1 MKINYTYL
9 KDKDFLK
16 KMDEQRLREQFVKI
30 TLLNWNEDPV
40 EEIQGLA
47 TGGTINLDGKSS
59 LRRTCSLSIF
69 LKDND
74 YSGITNVGNKFA
86 INTKVYVEVGFTN
99 NTDQYKEYP
108 IIWYPQGLFIINSV
122 SSSHSTN
129 GTTLNFQF
137 KDKMC
142 LLNGICGGTLPAST
156 QFDQYETADE
166 NGNLVI
172 ERPVISK
179 IVREGVNHFGNEQ
192 LGKILISDLDDR
204 VKTVMK
210 WTGNTPLYLVS
221 NNGNNRMTTTYEE
234 IEDLETTEKQASG
247 ESLSLQNTLNKKI
260 NPEDLTLDGRCE
272 QETTQGYNILDTS
285 KEKWQQG
292 YYNYSD
298 NSGNYIAN
306 HKFRV
311 CQKEKIKFDKQ
322 TTITVILPET
332 LAFRVDSWKEDETY
346 NGEIKA
352 WYDNSP
358 TKTTFMV
365 QENLYYAITIASKQ
379 NKFYFK
385 PEDLSKYEILFY
397 EGTENKP
404 YEPYTG
410 GQPSPSPDYP
420 QEIKT
425 ITGNLKLTSCGKN
438 LFKMGTV
445 NDYDYNN
452 RITNI
457 TADKIS
463 IKLFESGLTFTY
475 NKLNKFKGNKIY
487 YITALSEVS
496 NARFLIRLRNSDD
509 TDWLNSNNV
518 NLAGMEYNSVYHGW
532 YYNCSNINMKK
543 IISIPDC
550 LYWEL
555 GFGFHSGAGT
565 IGESYTISNIM
576 VSNTDSSYEPYQGS
590 SLDITIPSNEFA
602 GKIGDIKDEL
612 KIVYKEDGK
621 LHKVL
626 YKKVGKVVLNG
637 VTNYVTNI
645 SLHNSNYTTCNYVN
659 NNIKILESEKI
670 IIIADKLIGTT
681 ISKTWWGNILY
692 SISQATN
699 GRYLQ
704 LCLPSTFTTSKQI
717 NNWLK
722 DNPIIVYY
730 ILETPY
736 EVDLGT
742 IDEMPNTYEGTTY
755 IWNNKKANINFSY
768 RVYEG
773 DYGHITY
780 NYGDDVG
787 FIYTDFTYPGELVGN
802 AGDNISGIID
812 KIKGTLGNFEDFYD
826 IYGNFRLQEIKN
838 YLNTS
843 HATTLLQNLT
853 KDDYIIDQSQG
864 KSVYDFSNSKLITS
878 FSNTPQYLNIKNDYV
893 VWGIRENTDGV
904 KVNIRYHLAIDK
916 KPPIGNIYE
925 VFFYK
930 DPDDGLT
937 KAKAPIKYN
946 SYAEMIATNGVQ
958 GNFYYTKD
966 TEKLYKWNGKK
977 YEELIDVTLEKVR
990 TTDWRSELYLQGV
1003 AAEPLGINSNY
1014 YYAELANEWPKL
1026 YDLKASSSIENGET
1040 IYEGAFRPEVLKNQS
1055 SIDYYLDFID
1065 TDSKISEIAVNNI
1078 GRRSLVKSS
1087 NDINCIFEPDIPDYV
1102 LIELGQD
1109 DTDEKRQ
1116 ECINRNQAYIQ
1127 VSSNIYNML
1136 AVGGS
1141 SNSAFEEIK
1150 NLLYQ
1155 NTSYNES
1162 IQIQAIPIYHLEPNT
1177 RITVRDTE
1185 SDIYGDYIINSIS
1198 LPLTTNGTMTIS
1210 ATRALE
1216 KL

>member
-9 KDKDFLK
+9 KDKAFLK
-16 KMDEQRLREQFVKI
+16 KMDEQRLKEQFVKV
-30 TLLNWNEDPV
+30 TLLDWNENPV

-47 TGGTINLDGKSS
+47 IGGTINLDGKSS

-86 INTKVYVEVGFTN
+86 VNTKVYVEVGFTN
-99 NTDQYKEYP
+99 NTDQYEEYP
-108 IIWYPQGLFIINSV
+108 IIWYPQGLFIINSA

-129 GTTLNFQF
+129 GTTLSFQF

-247 ESLSLQNTLNKKI
+247 DILSLQNTLNKKI

-272 QETTQGYNILDTS
+272 QTTTQGYNILDTS

-298 NSGNYIAN
+298 HSGNYVAN
-306 HKFRV
+306 HNFRI
-311 CQKEKIKFDKQ
+311 CQKEKIKFNKQ

-332 LAFRVDSWKEDETY
+332 LAFRVDSWKEDGTY

-365 QENLYYAITIASKQ
+365 QENLYYATTIASKQ
-379 NKFYFK
+379 NKFWFK

-404 YEPYTG
+404 YEPYTE
-410 GQPSPSPDYP
+410 GQPSPSPDFP
-420 QEIKT
+420 QPIS
-425 ITGNLKLTSCGKN
+425 ILTGSTKVDFVEKN
-438 LFKMGTV
+438 LL
-445 NDYDYNN
+445 DY
-452 RITNI
+452 IGNI
-457 TADKIS
+457 NSS
-463 IKLFESGLTFTY
+463 IGGLT
-475 NKLNKFKGNKIY
+475 NVINEDGS
-487 YITALSEVS
+487 ITTFGKPTFNYVPII
-496 NARFLIRLRNSDD
+496 NLIDI
-509 TDWLNSNNV
+509 TDILED
-518 NLAGMEYNSVYHGW
+518 GQ
-532 YYNCSNINMKK
+532 
-543 IISIPDC
+543 
-550 LYWEL
+550 
-555 GFGFHSGAGT
+555 T
-565 IGESYTISNIM
+565 YTISRGNASNKVYVQIVAKKVDGTYTYINS
-576 VSNTDSSYEPYQGS
+576 VSGSKSFEVNKKIHTNYSIVIQTNTTSDWGDSSLTITNKYMLCKGTDTADTSFVPYQS
-590 SLDITIPSNEFA
+590 NSVVFDIPENEFA
-602 GKIGDIKDEL
+602 GKIGNIKDEL

-626 YKKVGKVVLNG
+626 YKKVGKVVLDGSENIAKSGATTNEILVATLNTNG
-637 VTNYVTNI
+637 LVDG
-645 SLHNSNYTTCNYVN
+645 HGMSNYFMYSPYVEKNKFGIYN
-659 NNIKILESEKI
+659 NGKNLRFCLDIQKFATIDDFKSWLSTHNIE
-670 IIIADKLIGTT
+670 
-681 ISKTWWGNILY
+681 
-692 SISQATN
+692 
-699 GRYLQ
+699 
-704 LCLPSTFTTSKQI
+704 
-717 NNWLK
+717 
-722 DNPIIVYY
+722 VYY
-730 ILETPY
+730 ILATPY
-736 EVDLGT
+736 EVDLGI

-755 IWNNKKANINFSY
+755 IWNDKKVNINFSY

-864 KSVYDFSNSKLITS
+864 KSVYDFSDSKLITS
-878 FSNTPQYLNIKNDYV
+878 FSNTPQYLNIKNDYI
-893 VWGIRENTDGV
+893 VWGIRENTSGI

-916 KPPIGNIYE
+916 KPSIGNIYE

-937 KAKAPIKYN
+937 KAKAPIKYDN
-946 SYAEMIATNGVQ
+946 YAEMTATNGVQ

-966 TEKLYKWNGKK
+966 TEKLYKWNGKE
-977 YEELIDVTLEKVR
+977 YEELTDITLEKIR

-1040 IYEGAFRPEVLKNQS
+1040 IYEGAFRPEVLKDQS

-1078 GRRSLVKSS
+1078 GRRSIVKSS

-1109 DTDEKRQ
+1109 DTNEKRQ
-1116 ECINRNQAYIQ
+1116 ECIDRNQAYIQ
-1127 VSSNIYNML
+1127 VSSNIYSML

-1162 IQIQAIPIYHLEPNT
+1162 IQIQAIPIYYLEPNT

-1198 LPLTTNGTMTIS
+1198 LPLTTNGTMSIS

>member
-99 NTDQYKEYP
+99 NTDQYKNYP

-129 GTTLNFQF
+129 GTTLSFQF

-142 LLNGICGGTLPAST
+142 LLNGMCGGTLPAST

-247 ESLSLQNTLNKKI
+247 DSLSLQNTLNKKI
-260 NPEDLTLDGRCE
+260 NPEDLTIDGRCE
-272 QETTQGYNILDTS
+272 QETTSGKNLLNISDVPSITKNGITYSVKDGLLTISGTPTITFSTDIPITLNLSVNEYTFEINKNTTLSATLNIGIKSLNISNIDARKNSVVTFNHTTNKSYTTLYFQVVKDKTYNIT
-285 KEKWQQG
+285 
-292 YYNYSD
+292 
-298 NSGNYIAN
+298 
-306 HKFRV
+306 
-311 CQKEKIKFDKQ
+311 
-322 TTITVILPET
+322 
-332 LAFRVDSWKEDETY
+332 
-346 NGEIKA
+346 
-352 WYDNSP
+352 
-358 TKTTFMV
+358 
-365 QENLYYAITIASKQ
+365 
-379 NKFYFK
+379 FK
-385 PEDLSKYEILFY
+385 PQLEQ
-397 EGTENKP
+397 GTIVTDF
-404 YEPYTG
+404 EPYTG
-410 GQPSPSPDYP
+410 GQPSPSPDFP

-425 ITGNLKLTSCGKN
+425 ITDSLKITSTDSNIFDTKNRVLREQVGVSLVGTEQRNSITISGKGPWSNIGYMFKNIKKNTNMVISADFLDNVSSTDERVVGINVYSSEIGNTTDIVNINGKRETITIN
-438 LFKMGTV
+438 STK
-445 NDYDYNN
+445 
-452 RITNI
+452 RITCKFN
-457 TADKIS
+457 
-463 IKLFESGLTFTY
+463 SGSQDY
-475 NKLNKFKGNKIY
+475 IY
-487 YITALSEVS
+487 I
-496 NARFLIRLRNSDD
+496 RF
-509 TDWLNSNNV
+509 WNNV
-518 NLAGMEYNSVYHGW
+518 SANALTNLTN
-532 YYNCSNINMKK
+532 
-543 IISIPDC
+543 
-550 LYWEL
+550 L
-555 GFGFHSGAGT
+555 
-565 IGESYTISNIM
+565 TISNIKLEFGNEETAY
-576 VSNTDSSYEPYQGS
+576 SELHSQIEANLPEGEFIGK
-590 SLDITIPSNEFA
+590 LDDTY
-602 GKIGDIKDEL
+602 KDTL
-612 KIVYKEDGK
+612 NIVYKEDGK

-626 YKKVGKVVLNG
+626 YKKVGKVVFDGSETFYINAYAQTLGYNIFVYKG
-637 VTNYVTNI
+637 LVTSLASGDNPCKSNYFTHYSWGQFNI
-645 SLHNSNYTTCNYVN
+645 KDAIYQNSNWIMFKCDNL
-659 NNIKILESEKI
+659 NIGNDI
-670 IIIADKLIGTT
+670 DKF
-681 ISKTWWGNILY
+681 K
-692 SISQATN
+692 
-699 GRYLQ
+699 
-704 LCLPSTFTTSKQI
+704 
-717 NNWLK
+717 NWLSTH
-722 DNPIIVYY
+722 NTEVYY
-730 ILETPY
+730 PLATPY

-742 IDEMPNTYEGTTY
+742 IDEMPSTYEGTTY
-755 IWNNKKANINFSY
+755 IWNNKKANINLSY

-843 HATTLLQNLT
+843 HATTLLQSLT
-853 KDDYIIDQSQG
+853 KDDYVIDQSQG

-1162 IQIQAIPIYHLEPNT
+1162 IQIQAIPIYHLEPNM

>member
-30 TLLNWNEDPV
+30 ILLNWNEDPV

-59 LRRTCSLSIF
+59 LRRTCSLSVF

-86 INTKVYVEVGFTN
+86 INTKVYIEVGFTN
-99 NTDQYKEYP
+99 NTDQYKKYP

-142 LLNGICGGTLPAST
+142 LLNGMCGGTLPAST

-234 IEDLETTEKQASG
+234 IEDLETTEKKASG
-247 ESLSLQNTLNKKI
+247 DSLSLQNTLNKKI
-260 NPEDLTLDGRCE
+260 NPEDLTIEGRCE
-272 QETTQGYNILDTS
+272 QETTTGKNLFKPLNITNNGITTTYDKNGVGTIKGTPTS
-285 KEKWQQG
+285 SWANISG
-292 YYNYSD
+292 SFIYLYSV
-298 NSGNYIAN
+298 GNYVLSIDKPKTFN
-306 HKFRV
+306 V
-311 CQKEKIKFDKQ
+311 CIKGTYTDKEIFEFCIPAGSKTKNVAFKKEVYGMYAYINGIEAGATFNKTIKIQLEKGSTATD
-322 TTITVILPET
+322 
-332 LAFRVDSWKEDETY
+332 
-346 NGEIKA
+346 
-352 WYDNSP
+352 
-358 TKTTFMV
+358 
-365 QENLYYAITIASKQ
+365 
-379 NKFYFK
+379 
-385 PEDLSKYEILFY
+385 
-397 EGTENKP
+397 

-425 ITGNLKLTSCGKN
+425 IENSLKITSCNKNIYDMSTIPIITETHYDGSGNLLNWNNYVGIR
-438 LFKMGTV
+438 
-445 NDYDYNN
+445 DYVSIQPNKTYIQSNSLNKVFAALVFFDKDKKFILRQLNATKFNTPNN
-452 RITNI
+452 AYFIKYSIYSEGNVIPTWVQIEPGDKVTPFEQHLETQI
-457 TADKIS
+457 TANLPDGEFIG
-463 IKLFESGLTFTY
+463 KL
-475 NKLNKFKGNKIY
+475 
-487 YITALSEVS
+487 
-496 NARFLIRLRNSDD
+496 DD
-509 TDWLNSNNV
+509 TYKDTLNV
-518 NLAGMEYNSVYHGW
+518 
-532 YYNCSNINMKK
+532 
-543 IISIPDC
+543 
-550 LYWEL
+550 
-555 GFGFHSGAGT
+555 
-565 IGESYTISNIM
+565 
-576 VSNTDSSYEPYQGS
+576 
-590 SLDITIPSNEFA
+590 
-602 GKIGDIKDEL
+602 
-612 KIVYKEDGK
+612 VYKDDGHYH
-621 LHKVL
+621 LIL
-626 YKKVGKVVLNG
+626 NKKVGRSLNNVVR
-637 VTNYVTNI
+637 NI
-645 SLHNSNYTTCNYVN
+645 YNSYTDIQYFQIAKPLDYRYYNMNKMDYSLIFTHATTKNSTGTWNSSQ
-659 NNIKILESEKI
+659 NIGKIASAASSSNFWIGFEV
-670 IIIADKLIGTT
+670 GTT
-681 ISKTWWGNILY
+681 LAQAQELLKNNALY
-692 SISQATN
+692 YS
-699 GRYLQ
+699 
-704 LCLPSTFTTSKQI
+704 
-717 NNWLK
+717 LK
-722 DNPIIVYY
+722 
-730 ILETPY
+730 ESY
-736 EVDLGT
+736 EVDLG
-742 IDEMPNTYEGTTY
+742 IVDEMLNTYKGTTH
-755 IWNNKKANINFSY
+755 IWNNKKANINLSY

-773 DYGHITY
+773 DHGHITY

-843 HATTLLQNLT
+843 HATTLLQSLT
-853 KDDYIIDQSQG
+853 KDDYVIDQSQG

-977 YEELIDVTLEKVR
+977 YEELTDVTLEKVR

-1040 IYEGAFRPEVLKNQS
+1040 IYEGAFRPEVLKDQS

-1162 IQIQAIPIYHLEPNT
+1162 IQIQAIPIYHLEPNM

>member
-30 TLLNWNEDPV
+30 TLLNWNEDPI

-99 NTDQYKEYP
+99 NTDQYKKYP

-129 GTTLNFQF
+129 GTTLSFQF

-142 LLNGICGGTLPAST
+142 LLNGMCGGTLPAST

-247 ESLSLQNTLNKKI
+247 DSLSLQNTLNKKI
-260 NPEDLTLDGRCE
+260 NPEDLTIDGRCE
-272 QETTQGYNILDTS
+272 QKTTQGYNTLDTS

-298 NSGNYIAN
+298 KSGNYVAN

-379 NKFYFK
+379 NKFWLK

-420 QEIKT
+420 QNISVL
-425 ITGNLKLTSCGKN
+425 TGNLKLTSCGRN

-496 NARFLIRLRNSDD
+496 NARFYIRLRNSDD
-509 TDWLNSNNV
+509 TGWLNSNDV

-555 GFGFHSGAGT
+555 GFGFHSGAGI

-590 SLDITIPSNEFA
+590 SLDITIPSNEFV
-602 GKIGDIKDEL
+602 GKIDDTCKDTL
-612 KIVYKEDGK
+612 NIVYKDDGHYH
-621 LHKVL
+621 LIL
-626 YKKVGKVVLNG
+626 DKKVGRSLNNVVGNVYNSYTDIQYFQIAKPLDYRYYNMNKMDYSLIFTHATTKNSTG
-637 VTNYVTNI
+637 TWNSSQNI
-645 SLHNSNYTTCNYVN
+645 GKIASAASSSNFWIGFEV
-659 NNIKILESEKI
+659 
-670 IIIADKLIGTT
+670 GTT
-681 ISKTWWGNILY
+681 LAQAQELLKNNALY
-692 SISQATN
+692 YS
-699 GRYLQ
+699 
-704 LCLPSTFTTSKQI
+704 
-717 NNWLK
+717 LK
-722 DNPIIVYY
+722 ESYK
-730 ILETPY
+730 
-736 EVDLGT
+736 VDLG
-742 IDEMPNTYEGTTY
+742 IVDEMLNTYEGTTY
-755 IWNNKKANINFSY
+755 IWNNKKANINLSY

-853 KDDYIIDQSQG
+853 KDDYVIDQSQG

-966 TEKLYKWNGKK
+966 TKKLYKWNGKK
-977 YEELIDVTLEKVR
+977 YEELTDVTLEKVR

-1040 IYEGAFRPEVLKNQS
+1040 IYEGAFRPEVLKDQS

>member
-9 KDKDFLK
+9 KDKAFLK
-16 KMDEQRLREQFVKI
+16 KMDEQRLKEQFVKV
-30 TLLNWNEDPV
+30 TLLDWNEDPI

-47 TGGTINLDGKSS
+47 IGGTINLDGKSS

-86 INTKVYVEVGFTN
+86 VNTKVYVEVGFTN
-99 NTDQYKEYP
+99 NTDQYEEYP
-108 IIWYPQGLFIINSV
+108 IIWYPQGLFIINSA

-129 GTTLNFQF
+129 GTTLSFQF

-247 ESLSLQNTLNKKI
+247 DVLSLQNTLNKKI

-272 QETTQGYNILDTS
+272 QETIGGKQL
-285 KEKWQQG
+285 
-292 YYNYSD
+292 YNYNDTKSITNSTSD
-298 NSGNYIAN
+298 EEGWINVSVDNTSSTTDKWANWVTNSSTLLKTN
-306 HKFRV
+306 
-311 CQKEKIKFDKQ
+311 
-322 TTITVILPET
+322 TTYKLV
-332 LAFRVDSWKEDETY
+332 V
-346 NGEIKA
+346 EIKNFSHNNKNSYIIFGETSDSLHNSQFKDKA
-352 WYDNSP
+352 LIFFADMVKKTYVFNLTTKDTFEDAANMSRTFVAIRAGDNVSI
-358 TKTTFMV
+358 TYRVSVLEDTTVTEDNFV
-365 QENLYYAITIASKQ
+365 YE
-379 NKFYFK
+379 KF
-385 PEDLSKYEILFY
+385 
-397 EGTENKP
+397 
-404 YEPYTG
+404 TG

-420 QEIKT
+420 QPISVL
-425 ITGNLKLTSCGKN
+425 TGSVKVDFVGKN
-438 LFKMGTV
+438 LFNKDSMVFKNNAIKDNNGNIVHSNVSMFTETYISV
-445 NDYDYNN
+445 LPNTTYTLSGQLCLGDYSSRVYFYDNEHKWLSRTDAIGSKFIPY
-452 RITNI
+452 
-457 TADKIS
+457 
-463 IKLFESGLTFTY
+463 TFTIQPNCY
-475 NKLNKFKGNKIY
+475 FIQ
-487 YITALSEVS
+487 IQSIMA
-496 NARFLIRLRNSDD
+496 D
-509 TDWLNSNNV
+509 TDLSTIQLEQSNQAT
-518 NLAGMEYNSVYHGW
+518 L
-532 YYNCSNINMKK
+532 
-543 IISIPDC
+543 
-550 LYWEL
+550 
-555 GFGFHSGAGT
+555 
-565 IGESYTISNIM
+565 
-576 VSNTDSSYEPYQGS
+576 YEPYQS
-590 SLDITIPSNEFA
+590 NSVTFDIPDNEFA
-602 GKIGDIKDEL
+602 GKIGDVKDEL
-612 KIVYKEDGK
+612 KIVRKNDGK
-621 LHKVL
+621 LHKILEKKIGKIVL
-626 YKKVGKVVLNG
+626 DGSENIAKSGATTNEILVATMNVNG
-637 VTNYVTNI
+637 LVDGHGI
-645 SLHNSNYTTCNYVN
+645 SNYFMYSPYVEKNKFGIYN
-659 NNIKILESEKI
+659 NGKNLRFCLDIQKFATIDDFKSWLSTHNIE
-670 IIIADKLIGTT
+670 
-681 ISKTWWGNILY
+681 
-692 SISQATN
+692 
-699 GRYLQ
+699 
-704 LCLPSTFTTSKQI
+704 
-717 NNWLK
+717 
-722 DNPIIVYY
+722 VYY
-730 ILETPY
+730 LLATPY
-736 EVDLGT
+736 EVDLGI

-755 IWNNKKANINFSY
+755 IWNDKKVNINFSY

-853 KDDYIIDQSQG
+853 KDDYVIDQSQG
-864 KSVYDFSNSKLITS
+864 KSVYDFSDSKLITS
-878 FSNTPQYLNIKNDYV
+878 FSNTPQYLNIKNDYI
-893 VWGIRENTDGV
+893 VWGIRENTSGI

-916 KPPIGNIYE
+916 KPSIGNIYK

-937 KAKAPIKYN
+937 KAKAPIKYDN
-946 SYAEMIATNGVQ
+946 YAEMTATNGVQ

-966 TEKLYKWNGKK
+966 TEKLYKWNGKE
-977 YEELIDVTLEKVR
+977 YEELTDIILEKVR

-1003 AAEPLGINSNY
+1003 AAEPLGTNSNY

-1040 IYEGAFRPEVLKNQS
+1040 IYEGAFRPEVLKDQS

-1078 GRRSLVKSS
+1078 GRRSIVKSS

-1109 DTDEKRQ
+1109 DTNEKRQ
-1116 ECINRNQAYIQ
+1116 ECIDRNQAYIQ
-1127 VSSNIYNML
+1127 VSSNIYSML

-1162 IQIQAIPIYHLEPNT
+1162 IQIQAIPIYYLEPNT

-1198 LPLTTNGTMTIS
+1198 LPLTTNGTMSIS

>member
-142 LLNGICGGTLPAST
+142 LLNGMCGGTLPAST

-234 IEDLETTEKQASG
+234 IEDLETTKKQASG
-247 ESLSLQNTLNKKI
+247 DSLSLQNTLNKKI

-298 NSGNYIAN
+298 NSGNYVAN

-410 GQPSPSPDYP
+410 EKPSPSPDFP
-420 QEIKT
+420 QPISVL
-425 ITGNLKLTSCGKN
+425 TGNLKLTSCGKN

-445 NDYDYNN
+445 NDYDYND

-463 IKLFESGLTFTY
+463 IKLFKEGLTFTY
-475 NKLNKFKGNKIY
+475 NKLNKFKGNKKY

-496 NARFLIRLRNSDD
+496 NARFYIRLRNSDD

-543 IISIPDC
+543 TISIPDC

-565 IGESYTISNIM
+565 IGESYIISNIM
-576 VSNTDSSYEPYQGS
+576 VSDTDSSYEPYQGS
-590 SLDITIPSNEFA
+590 SLNITIPENEFV
-602 GKIGDIKDEL
+602 GKLDDTYKDTL
-612 KIVYKEDGK
+612 NVVYKDDGHYHLILNK
-621 LHKVL
+621 MI
-626 YKKVGKVVLNG
+626 GKVVLDGSETISTTTYAEGAYYHIIINIGLNG
-637 VTNYVTNI
+637 TNNDFAM
-645 SLHNSNYTTCNYVN
+645 SNYYSYSSSYKNNTCKTVDKGKGLVTRDNFDNSTY
-659 NNIKILESEKI
+659 
-670 IIIADKLIGTT
+670 IAWLG
-681 ISKTWWGNILY
+681 
-692 SISQATN
+692 
-699 GRYLQ
+699 
-704 LCLPSTFTTSKQI
+704 I
-717 NNWLK
+717 NK
-722 DNPIIVYY
+722 PIFYY
-730 ILETPY
+730 PLATPY

-742 IDEMPNTYEGTTY
+742 IDEMPSTYEGTTY
-755 IWNNKKANINFSY
+755 IWNNKKANINLSY

-773 DYGHITY
+773 DHGHITY

-843 HATTLLQNLT
+843 HATTLLQSLT
-853 KDDYIIDQSQG
+853 KDDYAIDQSQG

-977 YEELIDVTLEKVR
+977 YEELTDVTLEKVR

>member
-99 NTDQYKEYP
+99 NTDQYKKYP

-142 LLNGICGGTLPAST
+142 LLNGMCGGTLPAST

-247 ESLSLQNTLNKKI
+247 DSLSLQNTLNKKI
-260 NPEDLTLDGRCE
+260 NPEDLTIDGRCE
-272 QETTQGYNILDTS
+272 QETTSGKNLCENKVNNVVIATIPAGTYTFSLFSNIAGGYTLKN
-285 KEKWQQG
+285 G
-292 YYNYSD
+292 
-298 NSGNYIAN
+298 SGSGSTISGTNYI
-306 HKFRV
+306 RV
-311 CQKEKIKFDKQ
+311 NTKSIVTF
-322 TTITVILPET
+322 TINEET
-332 LAFRVDSWKEDETY
+332 SIFINGYSSTSGKTFVD
-346 NGEIKA
+346 N
-352 WYDNSP
+352 
-358 TKTTFMV
+358 
-365 QENLYYAITIASKQ
+365 TIEWQ
-379 NKFYFK
+379 L
-385 PEDLSKYEILFY
+385 E
-397 EGTENKP
+397 EGSTATE

-410 GQPSPSPDYP
+410 GQPSPNPDYP

-425 ITGNLKLTSCGKN
+425 ITGNLKLTSCEKN

-463 IKLFESGLTFTY
+463 IKLFKSGLTFTY

-496 NARFLIRLRNSDD
+496 NARFLIRLRNNDD
-509 TDWLNSNNV
+509 TDWLNSNDA

-555 GFGFHSGAGT
+555 GFGFHSDAGT

-576 VSNTDSSYEPYQGS
+576 VSDTDSSYEPYQGS
-590 SLDITIPSNEFA
+590 SLNITIPENEFI
-602 GKIGDIKDEL
+602 GKLDDTYKDEL

-626 YKKVGKVVLNG
+626 YKKVGKVVLDG
-637 VTNYVTNI
+637 SEDIKDDWQHYDTPDYIQFYLTAKF
-645 SLHNSNYTTCNYVN
+645 LN
-659 NNIKILESEKI
+659 NNYIDNKAKNCKCNNFISPGNSVWNYNNEGFAINEDIQKTLQF
-670 IIIADKLIGTT
+670 KL
-681 ISKTWWGNILY
+681 
-692 SISQATN
+692 
-699 GRYLQ
+699 
-704 LCLPSTFTTSKQI
+704 SKQRI
-717 NNWLK
+717 KTIDDFKSWLSTH
-722 DNPIIVYY
+722 NTEVYY
-730 ILETPY
+730 PLATPY

-742 IDEMPNTYEGTTY
+742 IDEMLNTYEGTTY
-755 IWNNKKANINFSY
+755 IWNNKKANINLSY

-843 HATTLLQNLT
+843 HATTLLQSLT
-853 KDDYIIDQSQG
+853 KNDYIIDQSQG
-864 KSVYDFSNSKLITS
+864 KSVYDFSNSKLITG

-937 KAKAPIKYN
+937 KAKAPIKYD

-977 YEELIDVTLEKVR
+977 YEELTDVTLEKVR

-1040 IYEGAFRPEVLKNQS
+1040 IYEGAFRSEVLKDQS

>member
-40 EEIQGLA
+40 EEIQGLT

-59 LRRTCSLSIF
+59 LRRTCSLSVF

-86 INTKVYVEVGFTN
+86 INTKVYIEVGFTN
-99 NTDQYKEYP
+99 NTDQYKKYP

-129 GTTLNFQF
+129 GTTLSFQF

-142 LLNGICGGTLPAST
+142 LLNGMCGGTLPAST

-210 WTGNTPLYLVS
+210 WTGNTPLYLVY

-247 ESLSLQNTLNKKI
+247 DSLSLQNTLNKKI
-260 NPEDLTLDGRCE
+260 NPEDLTIDGKCE
-272 QETTQGYNILDTS
+272 QETTQGKNYIIESTISYTYTKETTNNVTRNLKIDHKILDLKAGAKLTLS
-285 KEKWQQG
+285 
-292 YYNYSD
+292 YYLKRT
-298 NSGNYIAN
+298 GNYESLTN
-306 HKFRV
+306 DFR
-311 CQKEKIKFDKQ
+311 KDRFGIHGAINYINSNGK
-322 TTITVILPET
+322 TITKYPLSNYINSNNNGSRVSMSYILPDDLVQIKSFN
-332 LAFRVDSWKEDETY
+332 LALQIGCKPAEDNNDTWILE
-346 NGEIKA
+346 
-352 WYDNSP
+352 
-358 TKTTFMV
+358 
-365 QENLYYAITIASKQ
+365 
-379 NKFYFK
+379 K
-385 PEDLSKYEILFY
+385 PQLEVGDATDWEK
-397 EGTENKP
+397 
-404 YEPYTG
+404 YTG

-425 ITGNLKLTSCGKN
+425 IENSLKITSCNKN
-438 LFKMGTV
+438 LYF
-445 NDYDYNN
+445 NDKDVHSYTTTNSSWKFLDGNDGADSSESNKTIYKAKVEKGKTYTFSANITSSANIISALMYDTNEQIA
-452 RITNI
+452 RIDGTNI
-457 TADKIS
+457 NYNKKFTSKIDGYVLLRNYINSGISVEILNVMLVEGQS
-463 IKLFESGLTFTY
+463 ILFEQHLETQITANLPEGEFIG
-475 NKLNKFKGNKIY
+475 KLNDTYKDTLNVVYKDDGHYHLILNKMIGRS
-487 YITALSEVS
+487 L
-496 NARFLIRLRNSDD
+496 
-509 TDWLNSNNV
+509 NNV
-518 NLAGMEYNSVYHGW
+518 VGNVYNSYTDIQYFQIAKPLDYR
-532 YYNCSNINMKK
+532 YYNMNEMDYSLIFTHATTKNSTGTWNSSQNI
-543 IISIPDC
+543 
-550 LYWEL
+550 
-555 GFGFHSGAGT
+555 
-565 IGESYTISNIM
+565 
-576 VSNTDSSYEPYQGS
+576 
-590 SLDITIPSNEFA
+590 
-602 GKIGDIKDEL
+602 GKIA
-612 KIVYKEDGK
+612 
-621 LHKVL
+621 
-626 YKKVGKVVLNG
+626 
-637 VTNYVTNI
+637 
-645 SLHNSNYTTCNYVN
+645 SAASSSNFWIGFEV
-659 NNIKILESEKI
+659 
-670 IIIADKLIGTT
+670 GTT
-681 ISKTWWGNILY
+681 LAQAQELLKNNALY
-692 SISQATN
+692 
-699 GRYLQ
+699 Y
-704 LCLPSTFTTSKQI
+704 P
-717 NNWLK
+717 LK
-722 DNPIIVYY
+722 
-730 ILETPY
+730 ESY

-742 IDEMPNTYEGTTY
+742 IDEMLNTYEGTTY
-755 IWNNKKANINFSY
+755 IWNNKKANINLSY

-843 HATTLLQNLT
+843 HATTLLQSLT
-853 KDDYIIDQSQG
+853 KDDYVIDQSQG

-977 YEELIDVTLEKVR
+977 YEELTDVTLEKVR

-1141 SNSAFEEIK
+1141 SNSAFEEVK

-1162 IQIQAIPIYHLEPNT
+1162 IQIQAIPIYHLEPNM

>member
-16 KMDEQRLREQFVKI
+16 KMDEQRLKEQFVKI

-99 NTDQYKEYP
+99 NTDQYKKYP

-129 GTTLNFQF
+129 GTTLSFQF

-142 LLNGICGGTLPAST
+142 LLNGMCGGTLPAST

-247 ESLSLQNTLNKKI
+247 DSLSLQNTLNKKI
-260 NPEDLTLDGRCE
+260 NPEDLTIDGKCE
-272 QETTQGYNILDTS
+272 QETTQGYNTLDTS

-298 NSGNYIAN
+298 NSGNYVAN
-306 HKFRV
+306 NKFRV

-397 EGTENKP
+397 EGTENKS

-410 GQPSPSPDYP
+410 GQPSPNPEFPQPIEVIDEGFDVVSCPEGVFDGELRQGSFNGVGNSTRCFNKNNILLEKGEYVFITDLDFEKYKYGILLSENAFPTEISNWLIDSGWIKIKMYSFNVEKEGYFGLHIASTSGTDLINPNMFANNKFILVNVNSLTRVPINLPDGEFIGKINDTY
-420 QEIKT
+420 KDT
-425 ITGNLKLTSCGKN
+425 LK
-438 LFKMGTV
+438 V
-445 NDYDYNN
+445 EYNEEDGQYHL
-452 RITNI
+452 I
-457 TADKIS
+457 
-463 IKLFESGLTFTY
+463 
-475 NKLNKFKGNKIY
+475 LNKMI
-487 YITALSEVS
+487 
-496 NARFLIRLRNSDD
+496 
-509 TDWLNSNNV
+509 
-518 NLAGMEYNSVYHGW
+518 
-532 YYNCSNINMKK
+532 
-543 IISIPDC
+543 
-550 LYWEL
+550 
-555 GFGFHSGAGT
+555 
-565 IGESYTISNIM
+565 
-576 VSNTDSSYEPYQGS
+576 
-590 SLDITIPSNEFA
+590 
-602 GKIGDIKDEL
+602 
-612 KIVYKEDGK
+612 
-621 LHKVL
+621 
-626 YKKVGKVVLNG
+626 GKVVLDLNTISIEYSHNDGTFQFKFNKYLENTSAASITKCSHSKHWNYNFSDNG
-637 VTNYVTNI
+637 CFI
-645 SLHNSNYTTCNYVN
+645 SYQGFPYLLVKENDFGFNSNMTIEEAANHLKQLV
-659 NNIKILESEKI
+659 SEI
-670 IIIADKLIGTT
+670 TYY
-681 ISKTWWGNILY
+681 Y
-692 SISQATN
+692 S
-699 GRYLQ
+699 L
-704 LCLPSTFTTSKQI
+704 F
-717 NNWLK
+717 
-722 DNPIIVYY
+722 
-730 ILETPY
+730 TPY
-736 EVDLGT
+736 EVDLG
-742 IDEMPNTYEGTTY
+742 IVDEMLNTYEGTTY
-755 IWNNKKANINFSY
+755 IWNNKKANINLSY

-843 HATTLLQNLT
+843 HATTLLQSLT
-853 KDDYIIDQSQG
+853 KDDYVIDQSQG
-864 KSVYDFSNSKLITS
+864 KSVYDFSNSKLITG

-977 YEELIDVTLEKVR
+977 YEELTDVTLEKVR

-1162 IQIQAIPIYHLEPNT
+1162 IQIQAIPIYHLEPNM
-1177 RITVRDTE
+1177 RITVRDAE

>member
-59 LRRTCSLSIF
+59 LRRTCSLSVF

-86 INTKVYVEVGFTN
+86 INTKVYIEVGFTN
-99 NTDQYKEYP
+99 NTDQYKKYP

-129 GTTLNFQF
+129 GTTLSFQF

-142 LLNGICGGTLPAST
+142 LLNGMCGGTLPAST

-210 WTGNTPLYLVS
+210 WTGNTPLYLVY

-247 ESLSLQNTLNKKI
+247 DSLSLQNTLNKKI
-260 NPEDLTLDGRCE
+260 NPEDLTIDGVCK
-272 QETTQGYNILDTS
+272 QETTTGKNNIDKDNYILDTWDNNYDAFQVS
-285 KEKWQQG
+285 LKAGTYTLSSNTTMQIIKASNHIGANWDSVPFGTSEKTKE
-292 YYNYSD
+292 YTFTISEDYNGGVVIKLD
-298 NSGNYIAN
+298 GGLQINHTNIAN
-306 HKFRV
+306 YDI
-311 CQKEKIKFDKQ
+311 QLE
-322 TTITVILPET
+322 
-332 LAFRVDSWKEDETY
+332 
-346 NGEIKA
+346 NG
-352 WYDNSP
+352 S
-358 TKTTFMV
+358 
-365 QENLYYAITIASKQ
+365 IATD
-379 NKFYFK
+379 F
-385 PEDLSKYEILFY
+385 
-397 EGTENKP
+397 
-404 YEPYTG
+404 EPYTG

-420 QEIKT
+420 QPIST
-425 ITGNLKLTSCGKN
+425 IENSLKITSCNKNLLALPNETIISNGVTSTIKNNELTIKGTCTQNWFGISENLNLHLKAGTYTLSRTTKDAYRYDLGVTLASGKN
-438 LFKMGTV
+438 EIIYGSPEYNTIFTIDEDFIINSLMSDANIVGTSFDFK
-445 NDYDYNN
+445 DYVQLEQGSQATSFEEHLQSQIIANLGN
-452 RITNI
+452 EFVG
-457 TADKIS
+457 
-463 IKLFESGLTFTY
+463 KLDDTY
-475 NKLNKFKGNKIY
+475 KDTLNVVYKDDGHYHLILNKMI
-487 YITALSEVS
+487 
-496 NARFLIRLRNSDD
+496 
-509 TDWLNSNNV
+509 
-518 NLAGMEYNSVYHGW
+518 
-532 YYNCSNINMKK
+532 
-543 IISIPDC
+543 
-550 LYWEL
+550 
-555 GFGFHSGAGT
+555 
-565 IGESYTISNIM
+565 
-576 VSNTDSSYEPYQGS
+576 
-590 SLDITIPSNEFA
+590 
-602 GKIGDIKDEL
+602 
-612 KIVYKEDGK
+612 
-621 LHKVL
+621 
-626 YKKVGKVVLNG
+626 GKVVLNG
-637 VTNYVTNI
+637 SEDIKDDWQNNTFPNYIQFYLTAKF
-645 SLHNSNYTTCNYVN
+645 LN
-659 NNIKILESEKI
+659 NNYIDNKAKNCKCNNFISPGNSVWNYNNEGFAINEDIQITLQF
-670 IIIADKLIGTT
+670 KL
-681 ISKTWWGNILY
+681 
-692 SISQATN
+692 
-699 GRYLQ
+699 
-704 LCLPSTFTTSKQI
+704 SKQRI
-717 NNWLK
+717 KTIDDFKSWLSTH
-722 DNPIIVYY
+722 NTEVYY
-730 ILETPY
+730 ALATPY

-742 IDEMPNTYEGTTY
+742 IDEMLNTYEGTTY
-755 IWNNKKANINFSY
+755 IWNNKKANINLSY

-826 IYGNFRLQEIKN
+826 IYGNFRFQEIKN

-853 KDDYIIDQSQG
+853 KDDYVIDQSQG

-977 YEELIDVTLEKVR
+977 YEELTDVTLEKVR

-1141 SNSAFEEIK
+1141 SNSAFEEVK

-1162 IQIQAIPIYHLEPNT
+1162 IQIQAIPIYHLEPNM

>member
-30 TLLNWNEDPV
+30 TLLDWNEDPI

-59 LRRTCSLSIF
+59 LRRTCSLSVF
-69 LKDND
+69 LKNND
-74 YSGITNVGNKFA
+74 YSGITNVGNKFTV
-86 INTKVYVEVGFTN
+86 NTKVYVEVGFTN
-99 NTDQYKEYP
+99 NTDQYEEYP

-179 IVREGVNHFGNEQ
+179 IIREGVNHFGNEQ

-210 WTGNTPLYLVS
+210 WTGNTPLYF
-221 NNGNNRMTTTYEE
+221 
-234 IEDLETTEKQASG
+234 IK
-247 ESLSLQNTLNKKI
+247 
-260 NPEDLTLDGRCE
+260 
-272 QETTQGYNILDTS
+272 
-285 KEKWQQG
+285 
-292 YYNYSD
+292 
-298 NSGNYIAN
+298 NSGNY
-306 HKFRV
+306 KF
-311 CQKEKIKFDKQ
+311 
-322 TTITVILPET
+322 TT
-332 LAFRVDSWKEDETY
+332 
-346 NGEIKA
+346 
-352 WYDNSP
+352 
-358 TKTTFMV
+358 
-365 QENLYYAITIASKQ
+365 
-379 NKFYFK
+379 
-385 PEDLSKYEILFY
+385 
-397 EGTENKP
+397 
-404 YEPYTG
+404 
-410 GQPSPSPDYP
+410 
-420 QEIKT
+420 
-425 ITGNLKLTSCGKN
+425 
-438 LFKMGTV
+438 
-445 NDYDYNN
+445 DYNEVKDLDGN
-452 RITNI
+452 V
-457 TADKIS
+457 
-463 IKLFESGLTFTY
+463 GYQTFY
-475 NKLNKFKGNKIY
+475 
-487 YITALSEVS
+487 
-496 NARFLIRLRNSDD
+496 
-509 TDWLNSNNV
+509 
-518 NLAGMEYNSVYHGW
+518 
-532 YYNCSNINMKK
+532 
-543 IISIPDC
+543 
-550 LYWEL
+550 
-555 GFGFHSGAGT
+555 
-565 IGESYTISNIM
+565 
-576 VSNTDSSYEPYQGS
+576 
-590 SLDITIPSNEFA
+590 
-602 GKIGDIKDEL
+602 
-612 KIVYKEDGK
+612 
-621 LHKVL
+621 
-626 YKKVGKVVLNG
+626 
-637 VTNYVTNI
+637 
-645 SLHNSNYTTCNYVN
+645 
-659 NNIKILESEKI
+659 
-670 IIIADKLIGTT
+670 
-681 ISKTWWGNILY
+681 
-692 SISQATN
+692 
-699 GRYLQ
+699 
-704 LCLPSTFTTSKQI
+704 
-717 NNWLK
+717 
-722 DNPIIVYY
+722 
-730 ILETPY
+730 
-736 EVDLGT
+736 
-742 IDEMPNTYEGTTY
+742 
-755 IWNNKKANINFSY
+755 
-768 RVYEG
+768 
-773 DYGHITY
+773 
-780 NYGDDVG
+780 YGDDVG
-787 FIYTDFTYPGELVGN
+787 FIYTDFTYPGELIGN
-802 AGDNISGIID
+802 AGDNISGIVD
-812 KIKGTLGNFEDFYD
+812 KIKETLGNFEDFYD
-826 IYGNFRLQEIKN
+826 IYGNFRIQEIKN

-843 HATTLLQNLT
+843 HATTLLQSLT
-853 KDDYIIDQSQG
+853 KDDYVIDQSQG

-893 VWGIRENTDGV
+893 VWGIRENTSGV

-916 KPPIGNIYE
+916 KPLIGNIYE

-937 KAKAPIKYN
+937 KAKAPIKYD

-977 YEELIDVTLEKVR
+977 YEELTDVTLEKVR

-1040 IYEGAFRPEVLKNQS
+1040 IYEGAFKPEVLKDQS

-1109 DTDEKRQ
+1109 DTNEKRQ

>member
-59 LRRTCSLSIF
+59 LRRTCSLSVF

-86 INTKVYVEVGFTN
+86 INTKVYIEVGFTN
-99 NTDQYKEYP
+99 NTDQYKKYP

-129 GTTLNFQF
+129 GTTLSFQF

-142 LLNGICGGTLPAST
+142 LLNGMCGGTLPAST

-210 WTGNTPLYLVS
+210 WTGNTPLYLVY

-247 ESLSLQNTLNKKI
+247 DSLSLQNTLNKKI
-260 NPEDLTLDGRCE
+260 NPEDLTIDGVCK
-272 QETTQGYNILDTS
+272 QETTTGKNNIDKDNYILDTWDNNYDAFQVS
-285 KEKWQQG
+285 LKAGTYTLSSNTTMQTIKASNHIGANWDSVPFGTSEKTKE
-292 YYNYSD
+292 YTFTISEDYNGGVVIKLD
-298 NSGNYIAN
+298 GGLQINHTNIAN
-306 HKFRV
+306 YDI
-311 CQKEKIKFDKQ
+311 QLE
-322 TTITVILPET
+322 
-332 LAFRVDSWKEDETY
+332 
-346 NGEIKA
+346 NG
-352 WYDNSP
+352 S
-358 TKTTFMV
+358 
-365 QENLYYAITIASKQ
+365 IATD
-379 NKFYFK
+379 F
-385 PEDLSKYEILFY
+385 
-397 EGTENKP
+397 
-404 YEPYTG
+404 EPYTG

-425 ITGNLKLTSCGKN
+425 IENSLKITSCNKN
-438 LFKMGTV
+438 LLDDTKLAITSGSGNGSKKIDSEGKITSIDPIHDNRGYGYKYCDYFFTLGKGSYYLYYEIFTPTSNV
-445 NDYDYNN
+445 NAYMNIYNENN
-452 RITNI
+452 RIYVSNFANKTGVISTKFSLEDFSNMGIEFKLYDGEIRLWILKDEEQDKSYEQHLETQI
-457 TADKIS
+457 TANLPEGEFI
-463 IKLFESGLTFTY
+463 G
-475 NKLNKFKGNKIY
+475 KLNDTYKDTLNVVYKDDGHYHLILNK
-487 YITALSEVS
+487 
-496 NARFLIRLRNSDD
+496 
-509 TDWLNSNNV
+509 
-518 NLAGMEYNSVYHGW
+518 
-532 YYNCSNINMKK
+532 
-543 IISIPDC
+543 
-550 LYWEL
+550 
-555 GFGFHSGAGT
+555 
-565 IGESYTISNIM
+565 M
-576 VSNTDSSYEPYQGS
+576 V
-590 SLDITIPSNEFA
+590 
-602 GKIGDIKDEL
+602 GKI
-612 KIVYKEDGK
+612 
-621 LHKVL
+621 
-626 YKKVGKVVLNG
+626 VLNG
-637 VTNYVTNI
+637 NENWDLAERTSNKNGIFYVSFPSLGINVVNRTNAY
-645 SLHNSNYTTCNYVN
+645 SNYAKYFLGYSNKVGQFDIHYSQFRFFAPTRTITIEDWKKLLASN
-659 NNIKILESEKI
+659 NLEIYFIIEKPY
-670 IIIADKLIGTT
+670 T
-681 ISKTWWGNILY
+681 I
-692 SISQATN
+692 
-699 GRYLQ
+699 
-704 LCLPSTFTTSKQI
+704 
-717 NNWLK
+717 
-722 DNPIIVYY
+722 
-730 ILETPY
+730 
-736 EVDLGT
+736 DLG
-742 IDEMPNTYEGTTY
+742 IVDQLLNTYEGTTY
-755 IWNNKKANINFSY
+755 IWNNKKANINLSY

-843 HATTLLQNLT
+843 HATTLLQSLT
-853 KDDYIIDQSQG
+853 KDDYVIDQSQG

-937 KAKAPIKYN
+937 KAKAPIKYD

-977 YEELIDVTLEKVR
+977 YEELTDVTLEKVR

-1026 YDLKASSSIENGET
+1026 YNLKASSSIENGET

-1162 IQIQAIPIYHLEPNT
+1162 IQIQAIPIYHLEPNM

>member
-99 NTDQYKEYP
+99 NTDQYKKYP

-129 GTTLNFQF
+129 GTTLSFQF

-142 LLNGICGGTLPAST
+142 LLNGMCGGTLPAST

-247 ESLSLQNTLNKKI
+247 DSLSLQNTLNKKI
-260 NPEDLTLDGRCE
+260 NPEDLTIDGRCE
-272 QETTQGYNILDTS
+272 QETTSGKNLLNISDVPSITKNGITYSVKDGLLTISGTPTITFSTDIPITLNLSVNEYTFEINKNTTLSATLNIGIKSLNISNIDARKNSVVTFNHTTNKSYTTLYFQVVKDKTYNIT
-285 KEKWQQG
+285 
-292 YYNYSD
+292 
-298 NSGNYIAN
+298 
-306 HKFRV
+306 
-311 CQKEKIKFDKQ
+311 
-322 TTITVILPET
+322 
-332 LAFRVDSWKEDETY
+332 
-346 NGEIKA
+346 
-352 WYDNSP
+352 
-358 TKTTFMV
+358 
-365 QENLYYAITIASKQ
+365 
-379 NKFYFK
+379 FK
-385 PEDLSKYEILFY
+385 PQLEQ
-397 EGTENKP
+397 GTIVTDF
-404 YEPYTG
+404 EPYTG
-410 GQPSPSPDYP
+410 GQPSPSPDFP

-425 ITGNLKLTSCGKN
+425 ITDSLKITSTDSNIFDTKNRVLREQVGVSLVGTEQRNSITISGKGPWSNIGYMFKNIKKNTNMVISADFLDNVSSTDERVVGINVYSSEIGNTTDIVNINGKRETITIN
-438 LFKMGTV
+438 STK
-445 NDYDYNN
+445 
-452 RITNI
+452 RITCKFN
-457 TADKIS
+457 
-463 IKLFESGLTFTY
+463 SGSQDY
-475 NKLNKFKGNKIY
+475 IY
-487 YITALSEVS
+487 I
-496 NARFLIRLRNSDD
+496 RF
-509 TDWLNSNNV
+509 WNNV
-518 NLAGMEYNSVYHGW
+518 SANALTNLTN
-532 YYNCSNINMKK
+532 
-543 IISIPDC
+543 
-550 LYWEL
+550 L
-555 GFGFHSGAGT
+555 
-565 IGESYTISNIM
+565 TISNIKLEFGNEETAY
-576 VSNTDSSYEPYQGS
+576 SELHSQIEANLPEGEFIGK
-590 SLDITIPSNEFA
+590 LDDTY
-602 GKIGDIKDEL
+602 KDTL
-612 KIVYKEDGK
+612 NIVYKEDGK

-626 YKKVGKVVLNG
+626 YKKVGKVVFDGSETFYINAYAQTLGYNIFVYKG
-637 VTNYVTNI
+637 LVTSLASGDNPCKSNYFTHYSWGQFNI
-645 SLHNSNYTTCNYVN
+645 KDAIYQNSNWIMFKCDNL
-659 NNIKILESEKI
+659 NIGNDI
-670 IIIADKLIGTT
+670 DKF
-681 ISKTWWGNILY
+681 K
-692 SISQATN
+692 
-699 GRYLQ
+699 
-704 LCLPSTFTTSKQI
+704 
-717 NNWLK
+717 NWLSTH
-722 DNPIIVYY
+722 NTEVYY
-730 ILETPY
+730 PLATPY

-742 IDEMPNTYEGTTY
+742 IDEMPSTYEGTTY
-755 IWNNKKANINFSY
+755 IWNNKKANINLSY

-843 HATTLLQNLT
+843 HATTLLQSLT
-853 KDDYIIDQSQG
+853 KDDYVIDQSQG

-1162 IQIQAIPIYHLEPNT
+1162 IQIQAIPIYHLEPNM

>member
-47 TGGTINLDGKSS
+47 VGGTINLDGKSS

-86 INTKVYVEVGFTN
+86 INTKVYIEVGFTN
-99 NTDQYKEYP
+99 NTDQYKKYP

-142 LLNGICGGTLPAST
+142 LLNGMCGGTLPAST

-234 IEDLETTEKQASG
+234 IEDLETTKKQASG
-247 ESLSLQNTLNKKI
+247 DSLSLQNTLNKKI
-260 NPEDLTLDGRCE
+260 NPEDLIIDGACE
-272 QETTQGYNILDTS
+272 QETTTGKNIITGLMSSSNIYINYNIDTS
-285 KEKWQQG
+285 KLTNQMTYSFIAPFDGTSVAVYIRTASTTGIYLKRYINVVSNQKTSFTFELTDDEIQVLQNENSFIQLYKEGSQWGKPTLEEPQLEKG
-292 YYNYSD
+292 STAT
-298 NSGNYIAN
+298 S
-306 HKFRV
+306 
-311 CQKEKIKFDKQ
+311 
-322 TTITVILPET
+322 
-332 LAFRVDSWKEDETY
+332 
-346 NGEIKA
+346 
-352 WYDNSP
+352 
-358 TKTTFMV
+358 
-365 QENLYYAITIASKQ
+365 
-379 NKFYFK
+379 
-385 PEDLSKYEILFY
+385 
-397 EGTENKP
+397 

-425 ITGNLKLTSCGKN
+425 IIGNLKLTSCGKN

-445 NDYDYNN
+445 NDYDYKD

-457 TADKIS
+457 IDDKIS
-463 IKLFESGLTFTY
+463 IKLFKEGLTFTY
-475 NKLNKFKGNKIY
+475 NKLNKFKGNKKY

-496 NARFLIRLRNSDD
+496 NARFYIRLRNSDD
-509 TDWLNSNNV
+509 TDWLNSNYV

-532 YYNCSNINMKK
+532 YYNCSDINMKK

-555 GFGFHSGAGT
+555 GFGFHSSAGI

-576 VSNTDSSYEPYQGS
+576 VSDFDTPYESYQGS
-590 SLDITIPSNEFA
+590 SLNITIPSNEFA

-626 YKKVGKVVLNG
+626 YKKVGKVVLDG

-645 SLHNSNYTTCNYVN
+645 NLHSNKYTTCNYVN
-659 NNIKILESEKI
+659 NNIKILESEYKI
-670 IIIADKLIGTT
+670 IANKLIGT
-681 ISKTWWGNILY
+681 ILYNTWRGVILY
-692 SISQATN
+692 SIAQATN
-699 GRYLQ
+699 GHYLQ
-704 LCLPSTFTTSKQI
+704 LCLPSTFTTVEQI
-717 NNWLK
+717 NNWLE
-722 DNPIIVYY
+722 DNQIIAYY
-730 ILETPY
+730 ELATPY

-755 IWNNKKANINFSY
+755 IWNNKKANINLSY

-853 KDDYIIDQSQG
+853 KDDYVIDQSQG

-977 YEELIDVTLEKVR
+977 YEELTDVTLEKVR

>member
-59 LRRTCSLSIF
+59 LRRTCSLSVF

-86 INTKVYVEVGFTN
+86 INTKVYIEVGFTN
-99 NTDQYKEYP
+99 NTDQYKKYP

-129 GTTLNFQF
+129 GTTLSFQF

-142 LLNGICGGTLPAST
+142 LLNGMCGGTLPAST

-247 ESLSLQNTLNKKI
+247 DSLSLQNTLNKKI
-260 NPEDLTLDGRCE
+260 NPEDLTIDGRCE
-272 QETTQGYNILDTS
+272 QETTSGSNLCNLNVIQDSRVVYNSDGTITINGAGGFSLKFSDYTFKANTTYYMKWELINGSVNQEQIFMVPNNAFFAKKDTF
-285 KEKWQQG
+285 
-292 YYNYSD
+292 
-298 NSGNYIAN
+298 AP
-306 HKFRV
+306 F
-311 CQKEKIKFDKQ
+311 KFDSD
-322 TTITVILPET
+322 TVGRGLWIHGGALFTNAVIRIWFSET
-332 LAFRVDSWKEDETY
+332 Q
-346 NGEIKA
+346 
-352 WYDNSP
+352 NS
-358 TKTTFMV
+358 F
-365 QENLYYAITIASKQ
+365 
-379 NKFYFK
+379 
-385 PEDLSKYEILFY
+385 
-397 EGTENKP
+397 
-404 YEPYTG
+404 EPYTG
-410 GQPSPSPDYP
+410 GQPSPSPNYP
-420 QEIKT
+420 QEISVL
-425 ITGNLKLTSCGKN
+425 IGDIKLTSCGRN

-496 NARFLIRLRNSDD
+496 NARFLIRLRNNDD
-509 TDWLNSNNV
+509 TDWLNSNDA

-555 GFGFHSGAGT
+555 GFGFHSSAGI

-590 SLDITIPSNEFA
+590 SLDITIPSNEFV
-602 GKIGDIKDEL
+602 GKIDDTCKDTL
-612 KIVYKEDGK
+612 NIVYKDDGHYH
-621 LHKVL
+621 LML
-626 YKKVGKVVLNG
+626 DKKVGRSLNNVVGNVYNSYTDIQYFQIAKPLDYRYYNMNKMDYSLIFTHATTKNSTG
-637 VTNYVTNI
+637 TWNSPQNI
-645 SLHNSNYTTCNYVN
+645 GKIASAASSSNFWIGFEV
-659 NNIKILESEKI
+659 
-670 IIIADKLIGTT
+670 GTT
-681 ISKTWWGNILY
+681 LAQAQELLKNNALY
-692 SISQATN
+692 YS
-699 GRYLQ
+699 
-704 LCLPSTFTTSKQI
+704 
-717 NNWLK
+717 LK
-722 DNPIIVYY
+722 
-730 ILETPY
+730 ESY
-736 EVDLGT
+736 EVDLG
-742 IDEMPNTYEGTTY
+742 IVDEMLNTYEGTTY
-755 IWNNKKANINFSY
+755 IWNNKKANINLSY

-843 HATTLLQNLT
+843 HATTLLQSLT
-853 KDDYIIDQSQG
+853 KDDYVIDQSQG

-893 VWGIRENTDGV
+893 VWGIRENADGV

-937 KAKAPIKYN
+937 KAKAPIKYD

-977 YEELIDVTLEKVR
+977 YEELTDVTLEKVR

-1040 IYEGAFRPEVLKNQS
+1040 IYEGAFRPEVLKDQS